1 MPPWYGAHPAG
12 PTVDRVRVTV
22 VSGLAVAAVLALVAP
37 AAPPAAAAPAGAGDT
52 LTVGVLDLPLGLN
65 PNTAADAGQPAL
77 DATAAVLPSVFPAG
91 RLRPRLNRSLFA
103 GAAVTSTAPFTVT
116 YLVRPQAVW
125 SDGVPLGY
133 SDFALAWRAQSGRT
147 GGVTHAVSTD
157 GYRDIRTV
165 TGAATA
171 AGRRITVV
179 FAKPYIEWRSLF
191 SSMLPAHVVTLGEWD
206 NAVSVNL
213 PPLSAGPY
221 AVAATQ
227 TPGTLTLVRNLRY
240 PGRRAAIA
248 RIVFRQYPSR
258 SALVGALRRGAVQL
272 VVPATNPEDELP
284 LRGLPGVRAVPV
296 RSVFY
301 EHLDFNLHDPVA
313 GDPAVR
319 HAVARAVDDEAVARA
334 ASAAYGG
341 APAQVTGGRLLQP
354 GQPGYADQ
362 RGPDGHGDTVGARA
376 LLTAAGWAPG
386 ADGVFARAGLRAAF
400 TLVTTAG
407 NRLRT
412 AEAEALR
419 AQLAPAGIEVTLRY
433 EPADRLFAALPR
445 HRFQAT
451 LFGWVGSPAT
461 VSALGPVVRT
471 RGSGNYGGL
480 ADPRVDVEL
489 ERAARALSDGGEQ
502 AALRAT
508 ERLLWLDAATVPL
521 VERPVLVAA
530 SRRLHGVTASPTLDG
545 IFATAGRWRLDPS

>member
-1 MPPWYGAHPAG
+1 
-12 PTVDRVRVTV
+12 VRVTV

-37 AAPPAAAAPAGAGDT
+37 AAPPAAAAPVGAGDT

-240 PGRRAAIA
+240 PGGRAAIA
-248 RIVFRQYPSR
+248 RVVFRQYPSR
-258 SALVGALRRGAVQL
+258 STLVGALRRGAVQL

-386 ADGVFARAGLRAAF
+386 ADGVFARG
-400 TLVTTAG
+400 
-407 NRLRT
+407 
-412 AEAEALR
+412 
-419 AQLAPAGIEVTLRY
+419 PAGGVHAGDDGRQQN
-433 EPADRLFAALPR
+433 A
-445 HRFQAT
+445 
-451 LFGWVGSPAT
+451 
-461 VSALGPVVRT
+461 
-471 RGSGNYGGL
+471 
-480 ADPRVDVEL
+480 
-489 ERAARALSDGGEQ
+489 DGGGGGAAGAAGAGRGRGD
-502 AALRAT
+502 AALRAG
-508 ERLLWLDAATVPL
+508 RQAVRRAAATPL
-521 VERPVLVAA
+521 PGDAVRLGRLAGDGFGAGPGGPHPRVGKLRWAGRPAGRRRAGAGGPGGLRRRGAGCPARDRAAALAGRRDRAAGRAARPGCRLASAARGDRQPHPGRDLRHRRSLAARPVVGVVVGVVSPAA
-530 SRRLHGVTASPTLDG
+530 G
-545 IFATAGRWRLDPS
+545 